1 MQNGASG
8 VVIDGTMYTHVS
20 NGIGA
25 TGYINP
31 DVVPTLQSPEK
42 GSMTK
47 GKKKS
52 ISEESEEVE
61 QNRENGRTVSG
72 LVQGHSV
79 LEGGEGRGRGRY
91 ENFPPPLSSLG
102 TSTSL
107 SPPGV
112 LQPEELYSGSSLYS
126 HNESFQS
133 SPRYIV
139 VLIYLQKNSLNNKYP
154 DY

>member
-42 GSMTK
+42 GSMAK

-72 LVQGHSV
+72 LVQGTV
-79 LEGGEGRGRGRY
+79 
-91 ENFPPPLSSLG
+91 F
-102 TSTSL
+102 
-107 SPPGV
+107 
-112 LQPEELYSGSSLYS
+112 
-126 HNESFQS
+126 
-133 SPRYIV
+133 
-139 VLIYLQKNSLNNKYP
+139 
-154 DY
+154 

>member
-52 ISEESEEVE
+52 LCKESEEVE
-61 QNRENGRTVSG
+61 QNRQNGRTV
-72 LVQGHSV
+72 QGNSV
-79 LEGGEGRGRGRY
+79 LEGGEGGGRGRY

-133 SPRYIV
+133 SPRYTV
-139 VLIYLQKNSLNNKYP
+139 
-154 DY
+154 

>member
-47 GKKKS
+47 GKKK
-52 ISEESEEVE
+52 
-61 QNRENGRTVSG
+61 NGRTVSG

-133 SPRYIV
+133 SPRYTV
-139 VLIYLQKNSLNNKYP
+139 GLIYLQKNLI
-154 DY
+154 

>member
-1 MQNGASG
+1 ML
-8 VVIDGTMYTHVS
+8 IDGTMYTHVS
-20 NGIGA
+20 NGIGV

-42 GSMTK
+42 GSMAK
-47 GKKKS
+47 GKQNS
-52 ISEESEEVE
+52 MSEKSEEVE

-112 LQPEELYSGSSLYS
+112 LQSEELNSGSSLYS
-126 HNESFQS
+126 HNGSFQS